1 MHADEQS
8 RTTKAVDATQLL
20 RDDFR
25 RRLELFYAR
34 LKLAP
39 PYHTIEKAIASL
51 STALNAMT
59 PEERERTAEDPARQ
73 WAQYRAAFIQSGL
86 SMKHRG
92 IIAGLVRAR
101 RTGDL
106 PPEFQPF
113 LDAFM
118 S

>member
-25 RRLELFYAR
+25 RRLELCYAR

-59 PEERERTAEDPARQ
+59 PEERERTAADPARQ
-73 WAQYRAAFIQSGL
+73 CAQYLAAFIQSRL
-86 SMKHRG
+86 SIKHRG
-92 IIAGLVRAR
+92 IFAGLLRA
-101 RTGDL
+101 
-106 PPEFQPF
+106 
-113 LDAFM
+113 
-118 S
+118 